1 MHRVTRELGVLC
13 AGALLLGFMISAL
26 AVGGFMRINAE
37 QQTAIRLANFAFYN
51 TDQLLALVDE
61 ETGIRGYVATGDPLF
76 LDIYSKGIEQY
87 RQDTSLLLAAGDL
100 QFRPD
105 LEARKGNTRRSIDE
119 YFRAQQVLLQTGQ
132 RARAVRKLSAGKK
145 LFDAYR
151 LDEATLDAAIAE
163 ALSSSRGQIANT
175 RAIFE
180 NFALIATLLFGAI
193 GARFAFVLRTA
204 AQIERYAARDQLTGI
219 GNRRTLLHSIKME
232 ITGIRD
238 GDVFAVALLDLDGF
252 KAVNDT
258 FGHAAGDQVLRDVAT
273 QLMGELRGGD
283 SVARLGGDEFALVLK
298 GVDTTHSPAIVARLQ
313 RAVETQSPSVAG
325 FPRVGASIG
334 LGFYPRDGDDAVS
347 LLKSADRAMYEAK
360 RTTKHASSQPKSV
373 ETVALG
379 T

>member
-13 AGALLLGFMISAL
+13 AGALLLGFLISAL
-26 AVGGFMRINAE
+26 AVGGFMRISAE
-37 QQTAIRLANFAFYN
+37 QQTANRLANFAFYN

-61 ETGIRGYVATGDPLF
+61 ETGIRGYVATGDSLF

-87 RQDTSLLLAAGDL
+87 RHDTSLLLAAGDL

-105 LEARKGNTRRSIDE
+105 LEARKGNTRRLIDE

-132 RARAVRKLSAGKK
+132 RTRAVRKLSAGKE
-145 LFDAYR
+145 LFDDYR

-163 ALSSSRGQIANT
+163 ALTSSRRQISNT

-325 FPRVGASIG
+325 FPRIGASIG

-373 ETVALG
+373 EAVALG
-379 T
+379 A